1 MSRKPD
7 ALKELYHQA
16 TDEALAGDP
25 PDFETTWAAASS
37 SPSSPGAV
45 TFRGLL
51 TAGGGPPAL
60 AALLI
65 LLIVGAALLR
75 PDAGPSSGDEQGA
88 EPAAAIAHAPSSAEP
103 APPTEEDWEE
113 LARLADD
120 IWSWQAPTDDYL
132 LDEPLD
138 EAAINPG

>member
-1 MSRKPD
+1 MSQQPD
-7 ALKELYHQA
+7 PLKELYRQA

-45 TFRGLL
+45 TFKGLL

-60 AALLI
+60 AALL
-65 LLIVGAALLR
+65 LIIVVGAALLR
-75 PDAGPSSGDEQGA
+75 PDAEPPAVLETDADAAPAIATSPT
-88 EPAAAIAHAPSSAEP
+88 PAA
-103 APPTEEDWEE
+103 TEEEWEE

-120 IWSWQAPTDDYL
+120 IWSWQAPTDAYV
-132 LDEPLD
+132 LDETLD
-138 EAAINPG
+138 DPGGNPG